1 MEITKPYAGLLARY
15 KAACRAIRKSG
26 VPFYSNVYRY
36 EFKKYFE
43 DEDIRNGNYAY
54 SGTGESVTIT
64 AENGPRLC
72 NDPRNADGSMR
83 QADSILVASG
93 SRRVKDIVIAAMEEQ
108 GFDVEDV
115 DGYPEKVRVFFEP
128 DHSFP
133 KPEGETN

>member
-1 MEITKPYAGLLARY
+1 METTKPYADLLARY
-15 KAACRAIRKSG
+15 KAACRTIRKSG

-43 DEDIRNGNYAY
+43 DEDIKNGNYAY

-72 NDPRNADGSMR
+72 NEHRNSDGSMR
-83 QADSILVASG
+83 QADSILIASG
-93 SRRVKDIVIAAMEEQ
+93 SKRVKDIVIAAMEDQ

-128 DHSFP
+128 DHSLP
-133 KPEGETN
+133 KPEDETN